1 MLLLVRNYNGYFIE
15 SGGFC
20 RVLVQIDNHMVTKAD
35 LMSFAPEEK
44 VDNLVSHAAT
54 WSCLLKKQ

>member
-1 MLLLVRNYNGYFIE
+1 MLLLVRNYNGKFSE

-20 RVLVQIDNHMVTKAD
+20 RVIVQINNHMVTKAD
-35 LMSFAPEEK
+35 LMSFAPEGK

-54 WSCLLKKQ
+54 LSCLLM